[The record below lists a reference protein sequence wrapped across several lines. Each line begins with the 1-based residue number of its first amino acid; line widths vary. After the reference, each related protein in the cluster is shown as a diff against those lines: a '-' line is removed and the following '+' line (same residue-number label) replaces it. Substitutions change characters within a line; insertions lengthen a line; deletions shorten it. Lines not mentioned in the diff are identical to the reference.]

1 MLYVIGMCLNN
12 QTLSSAMSVRG
23 HRANWYRNTGFSH
36 KKGNDLFQEDSD
48 LISNYVFNSVWKRW
62 WWGRQVSLRN
72 SGFSHACC
80 LVLWIRKW
88 LSLRDKRQLPEFC
101 RIWGCHLP
109 GERGDGNAEW
119 QVKVFAAES
128 IVSNPSILH
137 RYLIC
142 TGVQRVN
149 GKEIR
154 KVVPK
159 ISTIRINSAMQRQSN
174 CSEFWTQ
181 YRMHM
186 VWDVWRHAL
195 HAGSWEQNI
204 IVFL

>member
-1 MLYVIGMCLNN
+1 M
-12 QTLSSAMSVRG
+12 
-23 HRANWYRNTGFSH
+23 
-36 KKGNDLFQEDSD
+36 
-48 LISNYVFNSVWKRW
+48 
-62 WWGRQVSLRN
+62 
-72 SGFSHACC
+72 
-80 LVLWIRKW
+80 
-88 LSLRDKRQLPEFC
+88 
-101 RIWGCHLP
+101 P

-128 IVSNPSILH
+128 IVPNPSILH

-142 TGVQRVN
+142 AGVQRVN

-154 KVVPK
+154 KMVPK